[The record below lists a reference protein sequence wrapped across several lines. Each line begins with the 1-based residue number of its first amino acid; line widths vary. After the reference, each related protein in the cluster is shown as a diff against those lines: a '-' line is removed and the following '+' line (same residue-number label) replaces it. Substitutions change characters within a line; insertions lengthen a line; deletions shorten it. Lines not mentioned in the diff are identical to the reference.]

1 MGVRSIHIKFFL
13 INSNALT
20 FHFEERFK
28 TKKVKTLAYYQ
39 GHSISQNPEHVG
51 TKLAER
57 RAFIDDAASYLSK
70 FPTYLTHAD
79 INYQA
84 LEMQGSR
91 YGGGHT
97 AVAARLR
104 GRTMTYWPI
113 AVLVAQDETNTAD

>member
-1 MGVRSIHIKFFL
+1 M
-13 INSNALT
+13 
-20 FHFEERFK
+20 
-28 TKKVKTLAYYQ
+28 KTLAYYQ

-79 INYQA
+79 IIYQA

-104 GRTMTYWPI
+104 GRTMTYWPT
-113 AVLVAQDETNTAD
+113 AVLVAQDETNTADWSIPYVFSRSSLANELQGRLPADA